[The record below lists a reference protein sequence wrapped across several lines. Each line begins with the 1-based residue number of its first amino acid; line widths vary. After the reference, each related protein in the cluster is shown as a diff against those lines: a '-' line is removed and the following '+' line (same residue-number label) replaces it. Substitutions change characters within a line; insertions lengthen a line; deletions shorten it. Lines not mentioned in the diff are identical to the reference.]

1 MYKYDIPRIVTVL
14 ALFLSSGEVA
24 QQFCQADM
32 PVDASNNSGKDHL
45 VTGKVVA
52 LNEKNQKAEMLVIQ
66 LKSESG
72 QEILLENDDGARL
85 FFLDP
90 TVRDRRV
97 RLRLQFQ
104 GGKPKPATINVEIEN
119 EGRWRVPQY
128 YCDVCTIAVR
138 YPQICLCCQGPM
150 EFRFKP
156 ER

>member
-1 MYKYDIPRIVTVL
+1 MYKYEIPRIVTVL
-14 ALFLSSGEVA
+14 VLLLSSGEVA
-24 QQFCQADM
+24 QRFCQADT
-32 PVDASNNSGKDHL
+32 PVGASNSSGKDHL

-97 RLRLQFQ
+97 RLRLQYQ
-104 GGKPKPATINVEIEN
+104 EGKPKPATINVEIEN

>member
-1 MYKYDIPRIVTVL
+1 MAMIMVL
-14 ALFLSSGEVA
+14 ALLLSAGEVT
-24 QQFCQADM
+24 QRFSLADD
-32 PVDASNNSGKDHL
+32 PGVSAKNSVKENV

-52 LNEKNQKAEMLVIQ
+52 LNEKNDKVGQMVVV
-66 LKSESG
+66 LKSENG
-72 QEILLENDDGARL
+72 QGIVLENDDGARL

-90 TVRDRRV
+90 AVRNRRA
-97 RLRLQFQ
+97 RLRLQYQ
-104 GGKPKPATINVEIEN
+104 DGNPKPATINVEIEN